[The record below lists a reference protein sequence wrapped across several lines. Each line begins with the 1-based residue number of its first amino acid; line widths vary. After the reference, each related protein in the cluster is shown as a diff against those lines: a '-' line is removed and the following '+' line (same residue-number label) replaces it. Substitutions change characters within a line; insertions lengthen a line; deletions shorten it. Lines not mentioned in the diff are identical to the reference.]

1 MKLCDDCGLLPATVH
16 LMQVANGNEPR
27 SFNLC
32 MECAK
37 KRGINITIGET
48 AAADDASPVPVQRP
62 AVPEREC
69 PSCRMKLSDFRSRG
83 RLGCPAC
90 YGAFAEEIDTL
101 FRQVHGS
108 SEHKGK
114 KYRCAGAKDPGEGLS
129 RLRFDLAS
137 AIKNEEFERAALLRD
152 AIHGRKGIQEE

>member
-1 MKLCDDCGLLPATVH
+1 MKLCDDCGLFPATVH
-16 LMQVANGNEPR
+16 LMQVADGNETR

-32 MECAK
+32 VECAK
-37 KRGINITIGET
+37 KRGIQISIGE
-48 AAADDASPVPVQRP
+48 AAADDVSPAPVQRP
-62 AVPEREC
+62 AVREREC
-69 PSCRMKLSDFRSRG
+69 PSCRMKLSDFRHKG

-90 YGAFAEEIDTL
+90 YGAFAEEIETL

-114 KYRCAGAKDPGEGLS
+114 KYRCESANDPGEGLS
-129 RLRFDLAS
+129 RLRVDLAS

-152 AIHGRKGIQEE
+152 AIHGLKGIQE